1 MKYLLHILGVAF
13 VAISTL
19 LGIFLVPL
27 LLWLFESEM
36 IYLLPFVLSIIMLSG
51 TILWLI
57 IKRKDNYKS
66 IQFIL
71 LYLSLGI
78 LLPNSVSLVRFESN
92 KPKTILNCF
101 YPEYRRRPLY
111 SKFGIVK
118 RSDWA
123 DEYRVTSDLYG
134 NRYIVAIREAT
145 YVYSIE
151 ILDSNGEYVET
162 IPVNEEF
169 YSSEINNYLRY
180 HGYQ

>member
-36 IYLLPFVLSIIMLSG
+36 IYLLPFVLSIIILSG

-66 IQFIL
+66 IKFIL

-78 LLPNSVSLVRFESN
+78 LLPNSVSLIRFESE

-101 YPEYRRRPLY
+101 YPKYRGGPLY
-111 SKFGIVK
+111 SKFEIVK

-123 DEYRVTSDLYG
+123 HEYRVTSDLYG

-162 IPVNEEF
+162 IPVNEKF
-169 YSSEINNYLRY
+169 YPSETNNYLRY